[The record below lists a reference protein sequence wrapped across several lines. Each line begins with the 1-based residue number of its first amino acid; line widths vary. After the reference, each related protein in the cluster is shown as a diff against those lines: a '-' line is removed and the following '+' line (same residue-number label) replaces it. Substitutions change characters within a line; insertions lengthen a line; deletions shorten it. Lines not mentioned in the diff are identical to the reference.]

1 MILTPADIAAAEAIR
16 FPDAGIRKIVRAV
29 SEASGVDMDRIL
41 SATRVASVVMA
52 RDLVCYIAHREG
64 YSMTMIGQCIGGRDH
79 GTIGTA
85 LAREKARRGEE

>member
-29 SEASGVDMDRIL
+29 SEASGVQIDHIL
-41 SATRVASVVMA
+41 GATRVKSAVMA
-52 RDLVCYIAHREG
+52 RDLVSYIAYREG

-85 LAREKARRGEE
+85 IAREKARRGEE

>member
-1 MILTPADIAAAEAIR
+1 MTLTPADVAAAEAIR

-29 SEASGVDMDRIL
+29 SEASGVDVDHIL
-41 SATRVASVVMA
+41 SATRVKSVVRA
-52 RDLVCYIAHREG
+52 RDIVCYIAHREG

-85 LAREKARRGEE
+85 IAREKARRRE